1 MTALLVVLYIINYG
15 DKAAFG
21 IIAQSLKDELSMSA
35 AQIGLVGSLFFFAF
49 TVGGFF
55 AGALNKWLSLRTV
68 LFVLAIVWA
77 FAMLPLVFAASVG
90 VLMVSR
96 FVLGLAEGPSSAL
109 IHTAAYSWHEPEKR
123 GFPSALLSGA
133 ASVSKIALAPLLAWI
148 AYSFGW
154 RSALIFMSVIGIVWC
169 FIWLRTWQVGPYV
182 PGKSTSE
189 NAGSQA
195 EEPRVPWR
203 RILLTRTFISL
214 TLLVASLYALVTVV
228 LTWLPSYFEVGL
240 GYSRLNSGALLAA
253 PSLAGLISMVSGTL
267 LSDRLS
273 AKGWPT
279 RAVRI
284 VFPALCAFIGGAVL
298 FIVPIITTPL
308 AAVIVISIGYGIGA
322 VVLPLANAAVSQI
335 CPPAQTAGT
344 LGVFLALMAIGGLVG
359 PYVTGLIVDAAS
371 DPGLGYATAFRIM
384 GIVSGVCAVL
394 AIVLA
399 DPDRDKQLVRGKASA

>member
-1 MTALLVVLYIINYG
+1 M
-15 DKAAFG
+15 
-21 IIAQSLKDELSMSA
+21 
-35 AQIGLVGSLFFFAF
+35 
-49 TVGGFF
+49 
-55 AGALNKWLSLRTV
+55 
-68 LFVLAIVWA
+68 
-77 FAMLPLVFAASVG
+77 
-90 VLMVSR
+90 
-96 FVLGLAEGPSSAL
+96 
-109 IHTAAYSWHEPEKR
+109 
-123 GFPSALLSGA
+123 
-133 ASVSKIALAPLLAWI
+133 
-148 AYSFGW
+148 
-154 RSALIFMSVIGIVWC
+154 RSD
-169 FIWLRTWQVGPYV
+169 PD
-182 PGKSTSE
+182 
-189 NAGSQA
+189 
-195 EEPRVPWR
+195 
-203 RILLTRTFISL
+203 
-214 TLLVASLYALVTVV
+214 V

-240 GYSRLNSGALLAA
+240 GYSRLNSGVLLAA

-284 VFPALCAFIGGAVL
+284 VFPALCAF
-298 FIVPIITTPL
+298 
-308 AAVIVISIGYGIGA
+308 IGA

-384 GIVSGVCAVL
+384 GIVSGVRAVL